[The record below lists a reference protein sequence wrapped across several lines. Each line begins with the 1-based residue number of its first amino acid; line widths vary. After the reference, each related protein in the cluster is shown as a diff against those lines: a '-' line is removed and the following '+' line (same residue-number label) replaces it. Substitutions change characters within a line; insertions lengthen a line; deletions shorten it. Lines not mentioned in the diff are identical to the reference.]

1 MNKKQLFENFEKNW
15 GRFLTPFEIEDIN
28 KWIDEDNFPV
38 DVVNEAL
45 RQTVVFNVKN
55 LHYLNRVL
63 SNWKLNN
70 IMTVEA
76 VKYNEQQR
84 QEQRNQQLQQK
95 ASQNSYTQRPQ
106 QQQRKQTNVPD
117 WWDKEYKHEA
127 TAEEQAQLEALK
139 KSMSED

>member
-1 MNKKQLFENFEKNW
+1 
-15 GRFLTPFEIEDIN
+15 
-28 KWIDEDNFPV
+28 
-38 DVVNEAL
+38 
-45 RQTVVFNVKN
+45 
-55 LHYLNRVL
+55 
-63 SNWKLNN
+63 
-70 IMTVEA
+70 MTVEA

-127 TAEEQAQLEALK
+127 TPEEQAQLEALK

>member
-1 MNKKQLFENFEKNW
+1 MTKKELFENFEKNW
-15 GRFLTPFEIEDIN
+15 GRFLSPFEIEDVN
-28 KWIDEDNFPV
+28 KWIDEDNFPIE
-38 DVVNEAL
+38 VVNEAL
-45 RQTVVFNVKN
+45 RQTVFYNVKN
-55 LHYLNRVL
+55 MHYLNRIL
-63 SNWKLNN
+63 NNWKLNN

-95 ASQNSYTQRPQ
+95 ATSNYTQRPQ
-106 QQQRKQTNVPD
+106 QAQAKQTNVPD

-127 TAEEQAQLEALK
+127 TPEEQAQLEALK

>member
-28 KWIDEDNFPV
+28 KWIDEDGFPV

-95 ASQNSYTQRPQ
+95 ATQNYTQRPQ
-106 QQQRKQTNVPD
+106 QKQPKQTNVPEWTEKD
-117 WWDKEYKHEA
+117 YKHEA